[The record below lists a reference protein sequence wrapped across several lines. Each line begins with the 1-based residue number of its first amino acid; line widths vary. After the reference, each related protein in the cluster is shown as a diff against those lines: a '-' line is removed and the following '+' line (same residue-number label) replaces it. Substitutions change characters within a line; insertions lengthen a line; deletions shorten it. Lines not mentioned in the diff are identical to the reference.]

1 VRSVLEVGCS
11 LGYLLRYLEVNVFTN
26 SHDLVGIDIDAPA
39 IEKGKRFLARADSKV
54 TLIAGDMEQLDA
66 LVGARRFDVVFA
78 AGVLSYLNEDD
89 ATHMVRQ
96 MLARTARVLALVG
109 LACPDHDNNG
119 LTRSELS
126 PSHAGQWIHNFEMLV
141 TRAGGRVVRSRW
153 EGGKQ
158 YNFQTICFVFA
169 VPA

>member
-1 VRSVLEVGCS
+1 VLPDCP
-11 LGYLLRYLEVNVFTN
+11 
-26 SHDLVGIDIDAPA
+26 DIVGIDIDAPA
-39 IEKGKRFLARADSKV
+39 IQKGRRFLSRAESRV
-54 TLIAGDMEQLDA
+54 ALHAGDMERLDA
-66 LVGARRFDVVFA
+66 LVGTRAFDITLA

-89 ATHMVRQ
+89 ASRMVEQ
-96 MLARTARVLALVG
+96 LLARTQKVVALAG
-109 LACPDHDNNG
+109 LACLERNNNS

-126 PSHAGQWIHNFEMLV
+126 PGHAGQWIHNFEALV

-153 EGGKQ
+153 EGSKQ